1 MSVHKVR
8 YGIVGLGNIF
18 ALRHRPELAK
28 IPEAAIEMVCDV
40 NAELAGQFA
49 QELGCRRTWDYR
61 ELVSDGDVDA
71 VMVLTPP
78 PLHAEVAV
86 AAARAGKHV
95 FCEKPLAPDLNG
107 CRDIVGAAG
116 DAGVILCVG
125 ENHVFSPF
133 VHWVESLRDDG
144 TLGQIHRLRFQQG
157 WWGPPTGRFYQSA
170 VPCRGGSFLE
180 DGIHWIALAR
190 WLLKADPHAV
200 TAVFR
205 TRQPRRDLQ
214 EGVVQSQ
221 VEDEAVVVLEF
232 DSAIATCETSWTLN
246 PGIMNLE
253 IGGTRATVVNV
264 NTGLAGAKVQAV
276 ATGGDEQEKIPLI
289 VPDFDRSYPGQGTY
303 LFEDRAF
310 TEAITQNRAPPYS
323 GDSAMRDVQIMLAAY
338 ESSEKAT
345 RIEL

>member
-95 FCEKPLAPDLNG
+95 F
-107 CRDIVGAAG
+107 
-116 DAGVILCVG
+116 
-125 ENHVFSPF
+125 SPF
-133 VHWVESLRDDG
+133 VQWVESLRDDG

>member
-95 FCEKPLAPDLNG
+95 F
-107 CRDIVGAAG
+107 
-116 DAGVILCVG
+116 
-125 ENHVFSPF
+125 SPF
-133 VHWVESLRDDG
+133 VQWVESFRDDG
-144 TLGQIHRLRFQQG
+144 TLEQIHRLRFQQG